1 VIQNQINDLV
11 LNYFRLQN
19 GSRRARAQYA
29 DVHRHSWLRRCQ
41 TLQRWSL
48 LKNGSADM
56 GYAIVKTVGS
66 ASGLRM
72 GSAMENTFQRK

>member
-1 VIQNQINDLV
+1 
-11 LNYFRLQN
+11 
-19 GSRRARAQYA
+19 
-29 DVHRHSWLRRCQ
+29 
-41 TLQRWSL
+41 